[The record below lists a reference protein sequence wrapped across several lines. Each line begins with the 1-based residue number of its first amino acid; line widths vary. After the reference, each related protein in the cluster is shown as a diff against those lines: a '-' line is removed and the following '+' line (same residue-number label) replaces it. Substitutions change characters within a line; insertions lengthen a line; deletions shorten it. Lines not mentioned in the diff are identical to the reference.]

1 MFEAPFGAVAMQ
13 VFFFSIKKNIVCEPL
28 SLYGMAVLWLRYFV
42 PLGSFSDDD
51 DRSEC
56 VAGSAAA
63 EEEGKKE
70 KRI

>member
-1 MFEAPFGAVAMQ
+1 MFEAPFGAVVAMQ

-42 PLGSFSDDD
+42 PLGSSDD

-63 EEEGKKE
+63 EEGKKE